1 MVSTK
6 SKVAQVFLNI
16 ALIALCALILYP
28 FVLVVSAS
36 LSSEAD
42 LVEYGYQLLPKKIDL
57 SAYNYVFTNPQQ
69 VIQAYKITAIFS
81 FSFMFLSVL
90 LMAGLAYLLSKRGLV
105 GKRFI
110 SLYIYFTTL
119 FSGGLVPTYILN
131 TQYLHLDDTI
141 WIYIIPGLV
150 SPFYVFMMRSFF
162 QEIPYEITE
171 SAVID
176 GANEYTIFFKMILP
190 LSKPV
195 LAAVALF
202 MFLAKWNDW
211 MTSMLYINKEE
222 LISLQYMLQR
232 IMENIKLLQN
242 QSQDLGFNILAADE
256 IPAETARM
264 AMAIVVAGPALIIF
278 PFFQKYFVK
287 GLTVG
292 SVKG

>member
-1 MVSTK
+1 MVNFKTIK
-6 SKVAQVFLNI
+6 QIILHIVFI
-16 ALIALCALILYP
+16 GLCLLVLYP
-28 FVLVVSAS
+28 FLLVVSVS
-36 LSSEAD
+36 LSNEKE
-42 LVEYGYQLLPKKIDL
+42 LVEYGYQLIPKSIDL
-57 SAYNYVFTNPQQ
+57 SAYKFVFANPKQ
-69 VIQAYKITAIFS
+69 VIDAYKITALFS
-81 FSFMFLSVL
+81 IMFMVLSVL
-90 LMAGLAYLLSKRGLV
+90 LMAGLAYLLSKRGLK
-105 GKRFI
+105 GRRFI

-141 WIYIIPGLV
+141 WIYILPGLV
-150 SPFYVFMMRSFF
+150 SSWYVFMMRTFF

-171 SAVID
+171 SATID
-176 GANEYTIFFKMILP
+176 GANEYTIFFRMILP

-211 MTSMLYINKEE
+211 NTAMLYINKEE
-222 LISLQYMLQR
+222 LISLQYLLQR
-232 IMENIKLLQN
+232 IMENLRILQEN
-242 QSQDLGFNILAADE
+242 AMDMGFNINASELPSE
-256 IPAETARM
+256 SARM
-264 AMAIVVAGPALIIF
+264 AMAIVVAGPALIVF